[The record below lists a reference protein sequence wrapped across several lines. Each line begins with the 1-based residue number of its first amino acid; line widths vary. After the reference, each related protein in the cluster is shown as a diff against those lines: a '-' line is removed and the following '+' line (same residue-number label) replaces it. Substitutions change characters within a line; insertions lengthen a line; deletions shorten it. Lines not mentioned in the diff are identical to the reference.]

1 MENKERMASR
11 RSRVI
16 ERIANGTHEA
26 YVALMELD
34 AQVTLGERRVAFPEF
49 ANTVQRRL
57 SGRPRSRTSTTRRR
71 RLPTLRRR

>member
-1 MENKERMASR
+1 M
-11 RSRVI
+11 I

-26 YVALMELD
+26 YVALIELD
-34 AQVTLGERRVAFPEF
+34 AHVTLGERRIACLEF

-57 SGRPRSRTSTTRRR
+57 SGRPRSRTSGTTRRR